1 MYYRLG
7 VVITME
13 NSEKVRLMTAVRIVF
28 DCGRKICI

>member
-13 NSEKVRLMTAVRIVF
+13 NSEKVRLMTAVIVF